1 MGGKPVPDNCTV
13 CEPVPASSMIVSTAV
28 CGEVSGGLK
37 VTDTLQFLPGLRL
50 LFLHDFLIAN
60 ALDDT
65 VSPEIFKIAPVFF
78 LPSFLSVSD
87 FGLLVFPTLV
97 VAGKASPV
105 PLMEMTGVGV
115 GVGVRVVVA
124 VCVAV
129 AVAVGV
135 GPPVDV
141 EAAVLVGVA
150 VAVDV
155 ALGVPV
161 GVAVTVALAVAVGVD
176 AVEVA
181 VGVAFAVGV
190 VARGL
195 SYHRDAV
202 GTRKIGGD

>member
-1 MGGKPVPDNCTV
+1 MRYLGGRPVPDSCTV

-50 LFLHDFLIAN
+50 LFFHDFFIAN

-129 AVAVGV
+129 A
-135 GPPVDV
+135 
-141 EAAVLVGVA
+141 
-150 VAVDV
+150 
-155 ALGVPV
+155 
-161 GVAVTVALAVAVGVD
+161 LAVAVGVD

-181 VGVAFAVGV
+181 VGVAVAVGV

>member
-1 MGGKPVPDNCTV
+1 MRYLGGRPVPDSCTV

-50 LFLHDFLIAN
+50 LFLHDFLIAY

-105 PLMEMTGVGV
+105 PLMEMTGVDV
-115 GVGVRVVVA
+115 GVGVDVRVIVVVA

-141 EAAVLVGVA
+141 EMAVLVS
-150 VAVDV
+150 
-155 ALGVPV
+155 
-161 GVAVTVALAVAVGVD
+161 
-176 AVEVA
+176 
-181 VGVAFAVGV
+181 
-190 VARGL
+190 R
-195 SYHRDAV
+195 S
-202 GTRKIGGD
+202 

>member
-1 MGGKPVPDNCTV
+1 
-13 CEPVPASSMIVSTAV
+13 
-28 CGEVSGGLK
+28 LK
-37 VTDTLQFLPGLRL
+37 VTDTLQFLPGLR

-105 PLMEMTGVGV
+105 PLIEMTGVDV
-115 GVGVRVVVA
+115 GVGVDVRVIVVVA

-141 EAAVLVGVA
+141 EVAVLVS
-150 VAVDV
+150 
-155 ALGVPV
+155 
-161 GVAVTVALAVAVGVD
+161 
-176 AVEVA
+176 
-181 VGVAFAVGV
+181 
-190 VARGL
+190 R
-195 SYHRDAV
+195 SRS
-202 GTRKIGGD
+202 

>member
-1 MGGKPVPDNCTV
+1 
-13 CEPVPASSMIVSTAV
+13 MIVSTAV

-37 VTDTLQFLPGLRL
+37 VTDTLQFLPGLR

-87 FGLLVFPTLV
+87 FGLLV
-97 VAGKASPV
+97 SPV
-105 PLMEMTGVGV
+105 PLMEMTGVDV
-115 GVGVRVVVA
+115 GVGVDVRVIVVVA

-141 EAAVLVGVA
+141 EMAVLVS
-150 VAVDV
+150 
-155 ALGVPV
+155 
-161 GVAVTVALAVAVGVD
+161 
-176 AVEVA
+176 
-181 VGVAFAVGV
+181 
-190 VARGL
+190 R
-195 SYHRDAV
+195 S
-202 GTRKIGGD
+202 